1 MYLEE
6 NTMKKLLI
14 VCLIAISSL
23 FSGCGNG
30 DGNVDIFVSNFKYQY
45 ALVKWPDGTM
55 KKIEIKRWTDGCG
68 YGKIQITTPDDKI
81 YLLPIH
87 NTILVKES
95 GN

>member
-1 MYLEE
+1 MISKKM
-6 NTMKKLLI
+6 MKKLSI
-14 VCLIAISSL
+14 VGLIAISNL
-23 FSGCGNG
+23 FSGCGNIG
-30 DGNVDIFVSNFKYQY
+30 EGNVDIFVSNFKYQY

-55 KKIEIKRWTDGCG
+55 KKIEIKRWTDRCG
-68 YGKIQITTPDDKI
+68 TGKIQITTQDDNI